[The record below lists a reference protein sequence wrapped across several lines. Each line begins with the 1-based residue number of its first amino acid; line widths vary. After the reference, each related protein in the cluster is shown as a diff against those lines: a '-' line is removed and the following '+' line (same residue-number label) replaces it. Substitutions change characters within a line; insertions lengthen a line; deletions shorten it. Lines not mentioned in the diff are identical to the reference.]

1 LTEKNILERGVMN
14 FDRLI
19 IGGFETN
26 CYVLRSGDK
35 GIIIDPGAEGGRI
48 IKAASGLDIQLILV
62 THLHGDHIGALEEV
76 KERFGVPAAI
86 HELDWR
92 PIFDRKLVDGEIIT
106 FGEDTGKVI
115 HTPGHTPGGCC
126 FLVGK
131 DLFSGDT
138 LFPNGPGNTS
148 FPGGDTEAIYRSIRE
163 KLMILPDDT
172 RVHPG
177 HGLPTTIGKER
188 ALY

>member
-1 LTEKNILERGVMN
+1 ME

-19 IGGFETN
+19 VGSIETN
-26 CYVLRSGDK
+26 CYILRSGNEA
-35 GIIIDPGAEGGRI
+35 IIIDPGAEGQLI
-48 IKAASGLDIQLILV
+48 IKAASGLAVQLIVV
-62 THLHGDHIGALEEV
+62 THLHGDHIGALDEV
-76 KERFGVPAAI
+76 KKRFAVPAAI

-92 PIFDRKLVDGEIIT
+92 PLFERKLTDGETIN
-106 FGEDTGKVI
+106 FGTETARVI

-126 FLVGK
+126 LLVGN

-148 FPGGDTEAIYRSIRE
+148 FPGGDTDAIYRSIRG
-163 KLMILPDDT
+163 KLMVLPDET
-172 RVHPG
+172 NVHPG

-188 ALY
+188 TLY